1 MGAGLLASRLRD
13 LGWGLPTS
21 PEEQKAVPRRP
32 VPHTFAWRFIHCLPT
47 HVGTSAVSDTQCWLR
62 GAVPGAKSPSPL
74 PGPARTQALRRP
86 NSCPGKEA
94 VCARDR
100 SVSRGGAVS
109 WRCDPRRV
117 TRRRDPHVCRKPG
130 LHPKPPDLHDPAGP
144 SQGPCRT
151 LMGQGCV

>member
-1 MGAGLLASRLRD
+1 MASRLRD

-21 PEEQKAVPRRP
+21 PQEQKAPPRRP
-32 VPHTFAWRFIHCLPT
+32 VPHTFAWRFIHCLLPMWAPRLSVT
-47 HVGTSAVSDTQCWLR
+47 PRAGSEGRSWELR
-62 GAVPGAKSPSPL
+62 A
-74 PGPARTQALRRP
+74 PACGLGQHGHALRRP

-100 SVSRGGAVS
+100 RVSHGGSVSWS
-109 WRCDPRRV
+109 CDPRRM
-117 TRRRDPHVCRKPG
+117 TRRRNPHVCRKPG
-130 LHPKPPDLHDPAGP
+130 PHPKPPDLHDPAGP